1 MLLKDITDP
10 LVTAIMMIHLI
21 NIQLSLTEMFSF
33 GAQVEGYMVAFS
45 RIYNLLS
52 IPQEA
57 EQKKFIPFDNDEN
70 QWISQGKLE
79 FDHYSVRYRP
89 ETELVLSDINITIN
103 PKEKIGV
110 VGRTGA
116 GKSTLCISIWRII
129 EKYSGSIRIDGIDIS
144 TVGLTD
150 LRSRITVIPQEA
162 TLFKGTLRFNLDPE
176 DKNNDDEIMRLI
188 NKAGLTDL
196 IVRDGSGLDFNIDVK
211 GENLSSGEKQ
221 LICICRAILRVS
233 IT

>member
-1 MLLKDITDP
+1 
-10 LVTAIMMIHLI
+10 MMVHLI
-21 NIQLSLTEMFSF
+21 NIQLSLTEMFAS
-33 GAQVEGYMVAFS
+33 GAQVEGFMVSFS
-45 RIYNLLS
+45 RCYNLLS

-57 EQKKFIPFDNDEN
+57 KQKKLIPVDHEGN
-70 QWISQGKLE
+70 QWISRGKIE
-79 FDHYSVRYRP
+79 FDHYFVRYRP

-103 PKEKIGV
+103 PNEKIGV

-116 GKSTLCISIWRII
+116 GKSTLCISICRII
-129 EKYSGSIRIDGIDIS
+129 EKYSGGIKIDGIDIS

-150 LRSRITVIPQEA
+150 LRNRITVIPQEA

-176 DKNNDDEIMRLI
+176 NKNDDDEIMRLI

-196 IVRDGSGLDFNIDVK
+196 TVRDNSGLDFNIEVK

-221 LICICRAILRVS
+221 LICICRAILKVS
-233 IT
+233 FSSSLNIEK